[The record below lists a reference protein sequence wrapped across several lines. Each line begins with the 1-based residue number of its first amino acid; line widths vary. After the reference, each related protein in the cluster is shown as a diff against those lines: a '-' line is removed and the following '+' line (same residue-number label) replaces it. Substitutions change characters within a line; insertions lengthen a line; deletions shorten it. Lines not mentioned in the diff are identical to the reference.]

1 MWGCKPKCRHDCFLC
16 SLVSMMPQK
25 VLEAFAEPIKDVN
38 LRSLSGSRSRS
49 RTFWLDSL

>member
-16 SLVSMMPQK
+16 SLVSRMPQK

-38 LRSLSGSRSRS
+38 LRSLSGSRS
-49 RTFWLDSL
+49 FWLDSL